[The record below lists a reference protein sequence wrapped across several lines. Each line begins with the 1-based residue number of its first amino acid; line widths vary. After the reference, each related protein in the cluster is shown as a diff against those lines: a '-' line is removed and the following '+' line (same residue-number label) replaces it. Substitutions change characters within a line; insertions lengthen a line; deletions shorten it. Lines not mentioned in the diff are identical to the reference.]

1 MLRWFRPVSDF
12 TKRRASIPAEGSGH
26 KLRKKELKL
35 VVTFHTTADAMGMEQ
50 MCREEGLPGRL
61 IPVPRTISAGCGLSW
76 CAEVEDEDCLVK
88 AMEEHHLE
96 KDGIYSQLY
105 KYQFENA

>member
-1 MLRWFRPVSDF
+1 MPISGFIKSDF
-12 TKRRASIPAEGSGH
+12 TKRRASRPAEGSGH

-96 KDGIYSQLY
+96 REGIYRVML
-105 KYQFENA
+105 